1 MTTELAER
9 RKGWALR
16 LLLIAGALAVIAGVT
31 IGIEMRGAR
40 PDLASGPVVPGLS
53 ESISGAQRIIITSA
67 EASYRIERTERGWA
81 MRDRGDYPVL
91 GGRLAQLT
99 DGLESLRFT
108 RRMTSDPTKHARL
121 GVEDPR
127 QGGRGILVQ
136 IEDGRGA
143 FLVNLILG
151 VETSGLYVRRPDEDQ
166 TWAAEGELPPLRDVA
181 AWLDLAPLNLPAG
194 QIARV
199 EVMPASGPAYVL
211 TRDAPDGGF
220 TLIGARATIEQ
231 ATLDDTATAIAQV
244 SPIDVQ
250 PAPAIQGEPIA
261 RLHLAT
267 FDGVTIDAELI
278 VSGDKTWLKMVARA
292 GAPEQEPAALQINDR
307 AAAWAYALSPG
318 DVERVAPALASLL
331 PIAPPAFPPAPLS
344 P

>member
-1 MTTELAER
+1 MSTELSER
-9 RKGWALR
+9 RKGSALR
-16 LLLIAGALAVIAGVT
+16 LLLIAGALVVVAAVT
-31 IGIEMRGAR
+31 LGIEMRASR
-40 PDLASGPVVPGLS
+40 PDAASGPVVPGLS

-67 EASYRIERTERGWA
+67 EASYRIERTQRGWA

-99 DGLESLRFT
+99 DGLEGLRYT
-108 RRMTSDPTKHARL
+108 RRMTTDATKHARL
-121 GVEDPR
+121 GVDDPR
-127 QGGRGILVQ
+127 NGGRGILVQ
-136 IEDGRGA
+136 VEDGRGA

-181 AWLDLAPLNLPAG
+181 AWLDLAPLNLPVA

-199 EVMPASGPAYVL
+199 DVSPASGPDYSLVRQSA
-211 TRDAPDGGF
+211 DAGF
-220 TLIGARATIEQ
+220 SLIGARGAAGQ
-231 ATLDDTATAIAQV
+231 GLLDDTASAIAEV

-250 PAPAIQGEPIA
+250 PAPAIQGAPNA
-261 RLHLAT
+261 RLRLTT
-267 FDGVTIDAELI
+267 FDGVAIDAELI
-278 VSGDKTWLKMVARA
+278 ESGEKTWLKLVARA
-292 GAPEQEPAALQINDR
+292 PAPEQEAAALQINDR

-318 DVERVAPALASLL
+318 DVERL
-331 PIAPPAFPPAPLS
+331 APPLSALLPPAPL

>member
-1 MTTELAER
+1 MSTELAER

-16 LLLIAGALAVIAGVT
+16 LLLIAGALIVAAGVT
-31 IGIEMRGAR
+31 VGIEMRASR

-53 ESISGAQRIIITSA
+53 ESIAGAQRIMITSA

-121 GVEDPR
+121 GVDDPR

-136 IEDGRGA
+136 VEDERGA

-151 VETSGLYVRRPDEDQ
+151 VETAGLYVRRPDEDQ

-181 AWLDLAPLNLPAG
+181 AWLDLAPLNLPAA

-211 TRDAPDGGF
+211 TRQSADTGF
-220 TLIGARATIEQ
+220 MLIGRGGLDQT
-231 ATLDDTATAIAQV
+231 TLDDTATAIAQV

-250 PAPAIQGEPIA
+250 PAPAIQGAPSA
-261 RLHLAT
+261 RLHIVT
-267 FDGVTIDAELI
+267 FDGVTLDAELI
-278 VSGDKTWLKMVARA
+278 VSGEKTWLKMVARA
-292 GAPEQEPAALQINDR
+292 PAPEQEAAALQINDR
-307 AAAWAYALSPG
+307 AAAWAYALNPT
-318 DVERVAPALASLL
+318 DVERVAPPLSALL
-331 PIAPPAFPPAPLS
+331 PQPAPAFPPAPMS